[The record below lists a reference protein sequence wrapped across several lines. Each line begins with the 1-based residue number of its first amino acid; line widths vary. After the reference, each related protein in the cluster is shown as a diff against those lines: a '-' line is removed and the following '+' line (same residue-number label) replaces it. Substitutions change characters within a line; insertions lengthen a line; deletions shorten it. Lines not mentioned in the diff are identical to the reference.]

1 MAYGLQVFN
10 SSGQSILDTTSDK
23 QGIGQVSGSAAIS
36 TNSSGVGNSSAISFP
51 GMTSGASANTDT
63 YDVFLYG
70 DNHTGNN
77 LSDIGI
83 TRGTDDFTINIT
95 GSTPSSTITVKYVGL
110 EV

>member
-36 TNSSGVGNSSAISFP
+36 TNSSGVGNSSAISF
-51 GMTSGASANTDT
+51 A
-63 YDVFLYG
+63 
-70 DNHTGNN
+70 
-77 LSDIGI
+77 GI
-83 TRGTDDFTINIT
+83 FTINIT
-95 GSTPSSTITVKYVGL
+95 SSTPSSTITVKYVGL

>member
-51 GMTSGASANTDT
+51 GMTTSNSAT